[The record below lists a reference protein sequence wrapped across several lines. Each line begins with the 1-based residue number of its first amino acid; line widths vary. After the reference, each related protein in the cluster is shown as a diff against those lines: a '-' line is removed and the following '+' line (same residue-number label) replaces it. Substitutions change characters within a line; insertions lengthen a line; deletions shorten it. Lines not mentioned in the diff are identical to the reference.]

1 MDKAELDGVDVRGT
15 KAAGLKA
22 DAEAAI
28 KAETTAAVNLMVLF
42 AFL

>member
-1 MDKAELDGVDVRGT
+1 MDKAELDALVAGAEVRGT

-28 KAETTAAVNLMVLF
+28 KAETTAAVNLMV
-42 AFL
+42 